1 MFDLTHQ
8 ELKNVLLGVQLQ
20 RSAHIAEKDR
30 FNLATTFVVFSKL
43 NSLHRIEINKIEFT
57 FSHE

>member
-30 FNLATTFVVFSKL
+30 FNLATSVF
-43 NSLHRIEINKIEFT
+43 KIEFT
-57 FSHE
+57 SSN